1 MSEGKGSHSATERL
15 YALLVDDDEDHG
27 RGHLDNAVAEAVPG
41 NAGRQVLAMTLQKI
55 GDLIVDA
62 KTVLSWLLAALG
74 APASLAGLLVPI
86 RESGSMLPQAALVP
100 WIRRQAIRK
109 WVWVLGAVLQAAA
122 VGAMAVITATLEGAT
137 AGIALL
143 VALALFSLARS
154 LSSIA
159 SKDVLGRTMPKG
171 TRGQITG
178 YATIGAGIASITVGL
193 GLRLF
198 GGQDAAPSTF
208 AWLLAGAAAAWV
220 LAAVVFSRVEEA
232 PGEEEAGDGAGGGA
246 TARAMTLLRD
256 DAPFRRFVI
265 ARTLLLVSALSPPF
279 VVTLATE
286 QGGAGLQGLGAFV
299 ISSGIAALVGGRLW
313 GRLADRS
320 SRKVMM
326 LAAGLASAVVL
337 VFLATLTI
345 DGARELTLLYPL
357 TYLLL
362 ALVHHGARIGR
373 KTYVVDLAE
382 GNKRTDYVAVSNT
395 AIAVL
400 LLVAGGLTSA
410 LATFG
415 PEAALAALAALGL
428 AGVMVSGALP
438 EVSEPAST

>member
-1 MSEGKGSHSATERL
+1 
-15 YALLVDDDEDHG
+15 
-27 RGHLDNAVAEAVPG
+27 
-41 NAGRQVLAMTLQKI
+41 
-55 GDLIVDA
+55 
-62 KTVLSWLLAALG
+62 
-74 APASLAGLLVPI
+74 
-86 RESGSMLPQAALVP
+86 
-100 WIRRQAIRK
+100 
-109 WVWVLGAVLQAAA
+109 
-122 VGAMAVITATLEGAT
+122 
-137 AGIALL
+137 
-143 VALALFSLARS
+143 
-154 LSSIA
+154 
-159 SKDVLGRTMPKG
+159 
-171 TRGQITG
+171 
-178 YATIGAGIASITVGL
+178 
-193 GLRLF
+193 
-198 GGQDAAPSTF
+198 
-208 AWLLAGAAAAWV
+208 
-220 LAAVVFSRVEEA
+220 
-232 PGEEEAGDGAGGGA
+232 
-246 TARAMTLLRD
+246 MTLLRD

>member
-1 MSEGKGSHSATERL
+1 MTEDHQPRSAVERI

-27 RGHLDNAVAEAVPG
+27 RGQLDHDIAEAVPG
-41 NAGRQVLAMTLQKI
+41 NAGRQVLATTLQKI

-62 KTVLSWLLAALG
+62 KTVLSWLLVALG

-100 WIRRQAIRK
+100 WVRRQAIRK
-109 WVWVLGAVLQAAA
+109 WVWVLGALLQAVA
-122 VGAMAVITATLEGAT
+122 VAGMALIAATLEGVV
-137 AGIALL
+137 AGVAVL
-143 VALALFSLARS
+143 VVLALFSLARS

-159 SKDVLGRTMPKG
+159 SKDVLGRTLPKG

-198 GGQDAAPSTF
+198 GGQDASPSTF

-220 LAAVVFSRVEEA
+220 LAAAVFARVKEA
-232 PGEEEAGDGAGGGA
+232 PGEQEATSDRGGA
-246 TARAMTLLRD
+246 TSLAFGLLRD
-256 DAPFRRFVI
+256 DAPFRRFVV

-279 VVTLATE
+279 IVTLATE
-286 QGGAGLQGLGAFV
+286 QGGAGLRGLGAFV
-299 ISSGIAALVGGRLW
+299 ISSGIAALIGGPVW

-326 LAAGLASAVVL
+326 LSAGLASGVVL
-337 VFLATLTI
+337 VFLGALTI

-395 AIAVL
+395 TIAVL
-400 LLVAGGLTSA
+400 LLIAGGLTSA
-410 LATFG
+410 LAIIG

-428 AGVMVSGALP
+428 LGVVVSGALP
-438 EVSEPAST
+438 EVSEPTGG

>member
-1 MSEGKGSHSATERL
+1 MTEDHSSGTAERL
-15 YALLVDDDEDHG
+15 YALLVEDDEDHG
-27 RGHLDNAVAEAVPG
+27 RGQLDHDVAEAVPG
-41 NAGRQVLAMTLQKI
+41 NAGRQVLAMTLQKV

-74 APASLAGLLVPI
+74 APAALAGLLVPI
-86 RESGSMLPQAALVP
+86 RESGSMLPQAALVS
-100 WIRRQAIRK
+100 WVRRQAIRK
-109 WVWVLGAVLQAAA
+109 WVWVLGAILQAAA
-122 VGAMAVITATLEGAT
+122 VVAMTVIAATLEGT
-137 AGIALL
+137 VAGIALL

-159 SKDVLGRTMPKG
+159 SKDVLGRTMPRG

-198 GGQDAAPSTF
+198 GGQDAAPVTF
-208 AWLLAGAAAAWV
+208 AWLLAGAAVAWL
-220 LAAVVFSRVEEA
+220 LAAAVFARVEEA
-232 PGEEEAGDGAGGGA
+232 PGEQEDDGGSSGA
-246 TARAMTLLRD
+246 TTRALRLLRD
-256 DAPFRRFVI
+256 DAPFRRFVV
-265 ARTLLLVSALSPPF
+265 ARSLLLVSALSPPF

-286 QGGAGLQGLGAFV
+286 QGGAGLRGLGAFV
-299 ISSGIAALVGGRLW
+299 ISSGVAALVGGRLW

-326 LAAGLASAVVL
+326 LAAGLAATVVL
-337 VFLATLTI
+337 AFLGALLI
-345 DGARELTLLYPL
+345 DGVRELTLLYPL

-382 GNKRTDYVAVSNT
+382 GNQRTDYVAVSNT

-400 LLVAGGLTSA
+400 LLAAGGLTSA
-410 LATFG
+410 LAAVG
-415 PEAALAALAALGL
+415 PEVALAALAALGL
-428 AGVMVSGALP
+428 AGVLVSGSLP
-438 EVSEPAST
+438 EVSGPADT

>member
-1 MSEGKGSHSATERL
+1 MTQDHEPHSATERL

-27 RGHLDNAVAEAVPG
+27 RGQLDNDVAEAVPG
-41 NAGRQVLAMTLQKI
+41 NAGRQVLAMTLQKS

-100 WIRRQAIRK
+100 WVRRRAIRK
-109 WVWVLGAVLQAAA
+109 WVWVLGALLQATA
-122 VGAMAVITATLEGAT
+122 VVAMAVIAATLEGAA

-143 VALALFSLARS
+143 VALSLFSLARS

-178 YATIGAGIASITVGL
+178 YATIGAGVASITVGL

-208 AWLLAGAAAAWV
+208 VWLLAGAAAAWV
-220 LAAVVFSRVEEA
+220 LAAAVFARVEEA
-232 PGEEEAGDGAGGGA
+232 PGEQEEADGDDGGA
-246 TARAMTLLRD
+246 AARALTLLRD

-299 ISSGIAALVGGRLW
+299 ISSGIAALVGGRVW

-320 SRKVMM
+320 SRRVMM
-326 LAAGLASAVVL
+326 LAAGLASTVVV
-337 VFLATLTI
+337 VFLGTLLI
-345 DGARELTLLYPL
+345 EGARELALLYPL

-400 LLVAGGLTSA
+400 LLVTGGLTSA
-410 LATFG
+410 LATIG

-428 AGVMVSGALP
+428 AGVVVSGALP
-438 EVSEPAST
+438 EVSEPVGD

>member
-1 MSEGKGSHSATERL
+1 VTEDQAPRSATERL

-27 RGHLDNAVAEAVPG
+27 RGQLDNDVAQAVPG
-41 NAGRQVLAMTLQKI
+41 NAGRQVLAMTLQKS

-74 APASLAGLLVPI
+74 APASLTGLLVPI

-100 WIRRQAIRK
+100 WVRRRAIRK
-109 WVWVLGAVLQAAA
+109 WVWVLGALLQASA
-122 VGAMAVITATLEGAT
+122 VVIMAVVAATLEGAA

-143 VALALFSLARS
+143 VALAMFSLARS

-178 YATIGAGIASITVGL
+178 YATIGAGVASITVGL
-193 GLRLF
+193 GLRVF

-208 AWLLAGAAAAWV
+208 VWLLAGAAAAWV
-220 LAAVVFSRVEEA
+220 LAAAVFARIEER
-232 PGEEEAGDGAGGGA
+232 PGEREDDGSGHGA
-246 TARAMTLLRD
+246 TARALTLLRD

-299 ISSGIAALVGGRLW
+299 ISSGIAALVGGRVW

-320 SRKVMM
+320 SRKAMM
-326 LAAGLASAVVL
+326 LAAGLASTVVV
-337 VFLATLTI
+337 VFLGILTI

-410 LATFG
+410 LATLG

-428 AGVMVSGALP
+428 VGVVVSGALP
-438 EVSEPAST
+438 EVSEPVGG

>member
-1 MSEGKGSHSATERL
+1 MTEDQEPHSATERL
-15 YALLVDDDEDHG
+15 YLLLVDDDEDHG
-27 RGHLDNAVAEAVPG
+27 HGQLDNEVAEAVPG
-41 NAGRQVLAMTLQKI
+41 NAGRQVLATTLQKI

-100 WIRRQAIRK
+100 WVRRQAIRK
-109 WVWVLGAVLQAAA
+109 WVWVLGALLQATA
-122 VGAMAVITATLEGAT
+122 VAGMALIAATLEGAV
-137 AGIALL
+137 AGVAVL
-143 VALALFSLARS
+143 VVLALFSLARS

-159 SKDVLGRTMPKG
+159 SKDVLGRTLPKG

-178 YATIGAGIASITVGL
+178 YATIGAGLASITVGL

-220 LAAVVFSRVEEA
+220 LAAAVFARVQEA
-232 PGEEEAGDGAGGGA
+232 PGEQEAAGGDGGT
-246 TARAMTLLRD
+246 TARAVTLLRD

-279 VVTLATE
+279 IVTLATE
-286 QGGAGLQGLGAFV
+286 QGGAGLRGLGAFV
-299 ISSGIAALVGGRLW
+299 ISSGIAALIGGPVW

-320 SRKVMM
+320 ARKAMM
-326 LAAGLASAVVL
+326 LAAGLASGVVL
-337 VFLATLTI
+337 VFLGALTI

-395 AIAVL
+395 TIAVL

-410 LATFG
+410 LAIIG
-415 PEAALAALAALGL
+415 PEAALAALSALGL
-428 AGVMVSGALP
+428 LGVAVSGALP
-438 EVSEPAST
+438 EVSEPTDG

>member
-1 MSEGKGSHSATERL
+1 MTEDREHRSATERL
-15 YALLVDDDEDHG
+15 YLLLVDDDEDHG
-27 RGHLDNAVAEAVPG
+27 RGHLDDEVAEAVPG

-86 RESGSMLPQAALVP
+86 REAGSMLPQAALVP
-100 WIRRQAIRK
+100 WVRRQALRK
-109 WVWVLGAVLQAAA
+109 RVWVLGAVLQATA
-122 VGAMAVITATLEGAT
+122 VAGMALIAATLQGAV
-137 AGIALL
+137 AGVALL
-143 VALALFSLARS
+143 VVLALFSLARS

-178 YATIGAGIASITVGL
+178 YATIGAGLASITVGL

-198 GGQDAAPSTF
+198 GGQDAVPSTF

-220 LAAVVFSRVEEA
+220 LAAAVFSRVEEA
-232 PGEEEAGDGAGGGA
+232 PGEREEADGDGGGA
-246 TARAMTLLRD
+246 TARALTLLRD

-279 VVTLATE
+279 VVTLATD

-299 ISSGIAALVGGRLW
+299 ISSGVAALVGGRVW
-313 GRLADRS
+313 GRFADRS

-326 LAAGLASAVVL
+326 LAAGLASTVVL

-345 DGARELTLLYPL
+345 DGAREVTLLYPL

-382 GNKRTDYVAVSNT
+382 GNRRTEYVAVSNT

-400 LLVAGGLTSA
+400 LLVAGGLTSG
-410 LATFG
+410 LAAFG

-428 AGVMVSGALP
+428 AGIVVSGALP
-438 EVSEPAST
+438 EVSEPGGS

>member
-1 MSEGKGSHSATERL
+1 MSADEHPSAPTERL

-27 RGHLDNAVAEAVPG
+27 RGQLDNDVAEAVPG
-41 NAGRQVLAMTLQKI
+41 NAGRQVLAMTLQKA

-62 KTVLSWLLAALG
+62 KTVLSWLVAALG
-74 APASLAGLLVPI
+74 APAGLTGLLVPI
-86 RESGSMLPQAALVP
+86 REAGSMLPQAALVP
-100 WIRRQAIRK
+100 WVRRRAIRK
-109 WVWVLGAVLQAAA
+109 WVWVLGALLQATA
-122 VGAMAVITATLEGAT
+122 VGAMTVIAATLEGT
-137 AGIALL
+137 VAGIALL
-143 VALALFSLARS
+143 VALTLFSLARS

-159 SKDVLGRTMPKG
+159 SKDVLGRTMPRG

-178 YATIGAGIASITVGL
+178 YATIGAGVASITVGL
-193 GLRLF
+193 GLRVF
-198 GGQDAAPSTF
+198 GGQDAAPATF

-220 LAAVVFSRVEEA
+220 LAAAVYARVEEA
-232 PGEEEAGDGAGGGA
+232 PGEQETADDQGSGA
-246 TARAMTLLRD
+246 TTRALTLLKD
-256 DAPFRRFVI
+256 DAPFRRFVV
-265 ARTLLLVSALSPPF
+265 ARSLLLVSALSPPF

-320 SRKVMM
+320 ARRVMM
-326 LAAGLASAVVL
+326 LAAGLAAGVVL
-337 VFLATLTI
+337 AFLAALLLP
-345 DGARELTLLYPL
+345 GARQLALLYPL

-382 GNKRTDYVAVSNT
+382 GNQRTDYVAVSNT

-400 LLVAGGLTSA
+400 LLATGALTSA
-410 LATFG
+410 LAALG
-415 PEAALAALAALGL
+415 AEVALAALAALGL
-428 AGVMVSGALP
+428 GGVVVSGALP
-438 EVSEPAST
+438 EVSEPADT

>member
-1 MSEGKGSHSATERL
+1 VSPGEPPSAPAERL

-27 RGHLDNAVAEAVPG
+27 RGQLDNDVAAAVPG
-41 NAGRQVLAMTLQKI
+41 NAGRQVLAMTLQKA

-74 APASLAGLLVPI
+74 APAGLTGLLVPI
-86 RESGSMLPQAALVP
+86 REAGSMLPQAALVP
-100 WIRRQAIRK
+100 WVRRRAIRK
-109 WVWVLGAVLQAAA
+109 WVWVLGALLQAAA
-122 VGAMAVITATLEGAT
+122 VGAMTVIAATLEGTT

-143 VALALFSLARS
+143 IALTLFSLARS

-159 SKDVLGRTMPKG
+159 SKDVLGRTMPRG

-178 YATIGAGIASITVGL
+178 YATIGAGVASITVGL
-193 GLRLF
+193 GLRVF
-198 GGQDAAPSTF
+198 GGQDAAPATF

-220 LAAVVFSRVEEA
+220 LAAAVYARVEET
-232 PGEEEAGDGAGGGA
+232 PGEREAADDQQAGA
-246 TARAMTLLRD
+246 TTRALTLLRD
-256 DAPFRRFVI
+256 DAPFRRFVL
-265 ARTLLLVSALSPPF
+265 ARSLLLVSALSPPF

-286 QGGAGLQGLGAFV
+286 QGGAGLQGLGGFV
-299 ISSGIAALVGGRLW
+299 ISSGVAALVGGRLW

-320 SRKVMM
+320 ARKVMM
-326 LAAGLASAVVL
+326 LAAGLAAGVVL
-337 VFLATLTI
+337 AFLGALLLP
-345 DGARELTLLYPL
+345 GARELALLYPL

-382 GNKRTDYVAVSNT
+382 GNQRTDYVAVSNT
-395 AIAVL
+395 AIAFL
-400 LLVAGGLTSA
+400 LLGAGGLTSA

-415 PEAALAALAALGL
+415 PEVALAGLAALGL
-428 AGVMVSGALP
+428 GSVLVSGALP
-438 EVSEPAST
+438 EVSEPTDT

>member
-1 MSEGKGSHSATERL
+1 VTEDQAPRSATERL

-27 RGHLDNAVAEAVPG
+27 RGQLDNDVAQAVPG
-41 NAGRQVLAMTLQKI
+41 NAGRQVLAMTLQKS

-74 APASLAGLLVPI
+74 APASLTGLLVPI

-100 WIRRQAIRK
+100 WVRRRAIRK
-109 WVWVLGAVLQAAA
+109 WVWVLGALLQASA
-122 VGAMAVITATLEGAT
+122 VVIMAVVAATLEGAA

-143 VALALFSLARS
+143 VALAMFSLARS

-178 YATIGAGIASITVGL
+178 YATIGAGVASITVGL
-193 GLRLF
+193 GLRVF

-208 AWLLAGAAAAWV
+208 VWLLAGAAAAWV
-220 LAAVVFSRVEEA
+220 LAAAVFARIEER
-232 PGEEEAGDGAGGGA
+232 PGEREDDGSGHGA
-246 TARAMTLLRD
+246 TARALTLLRD

-299 ISSGIAALVGGRLW
+299 ISSGIAALVGGRVW

-320 SRKVMM
+320 SRKAMM
-326 LAAGLASAVVL
+326 LAAGLASTVVV
-337 VFLATLTI
+337 VFLGTLTI

-410 LATFG
+410 LATLG

-428 AGVMVSGALP
+428 VGVVVSGALP
-438 EVSEPAST
+438 EVSEPVGG